1 MAETRIL
8 NVGVDTL
15 KVNVKLTG
23 QAQVLPVHLEVHC
36 SRWQE
41 QAHEQSKPVAT
52 TMTFHDA
59 CMTMLPNGAPAWK
72 YLVKNDC
79 LQVSMGAR
87 LRIPM
92 AAKVTLSSA

>member
-23 QAQVLPVHLEVHC
+23 QAQVLPVHVEVHC

-41 QAHEQSKPVAT
+41 QAREQSKPVAT
-52 TMTFHDA
+52 TLTFHDA
-59 CMTMLPNGAPAWK
+59 RMTMLPNGAPAWK
-72 YLVKNDC
+72 YIVKNDC
-79 LQVSMGAR
+79 LHPCLEVHC
-87 LRIPM
+87 
-92 AAKVTLSSA
+92 